1 MKLVFFDTLFHERL
15 SYLQA
20 RKIPAAVKI
29 VNNSRLI
36 SCFLTA
42 NIKDYPILQE
52 LLMPRSRHSY
62 QPRLGHGLP
71 HDPLNAIIGPRPI
84 GWISSQSASGDR
96 NLAPYSFFNCFNYKP
111 PIIGF
116 SSQGWKDSVANIA
129 ETGEFVWNL
138 ATRELAVA
146 MNESSASVAR
156 DKDEFALSGVTAIP
170 GTQVAASMVA
180 ESPVNFECKLT
191 QLIQLQ
197 DADGGKLEQ
206 WLVLGEVIAV
216 HIDQALLLDGI
227 YQTAK
232 ANPILRAG
240 GPSAYYT
247 ISDEQRFDLT
257 RPDARRS

>member
-1 MKLVFFDTLFHERL
+1 M
-15 SYLQA
+15 S
-20 RKIPAAVKI
+20 
-29 VNNSRLI
+29 
-36 SCFLTA
+36 
-42 NIKDYPILQE
+42 
-52 LLMPRSRHSY
+52 RSRHSY

-84 GWISSQSASGDR
+84 GWISSQSAAGVR
-96 NLAPYSFFNCFNYKP
+96 NLAPYSFFNCFNYQP

-146 MNESSASVAR
+146 MNESSASVAS
-156 DKDEFALSGVTAIP
+156 DQDEFALAGLTALP
-170 GTQVAASMVA
+170 GTQVNVSMVA

-191 QLIQLQ
+191 QLIQLE
-197 DADGGKLEQ
+197 DASGKKLEQ
-206 WLVLGEVIAV
+206 WMVLGEAV
-216 HIDQALLLDGI
+216 AIHIDHQLLEEGI

-240 GPSAYYT
+240 GPSAYYA
-247 ISDEQRFDLT
+247 ISEELRFDLV
-257 RPDARRS
+257 RPDARKS